1 MFNIKILIIITVFGM
16 LLISCT
22 INADETNYCYDLES
36 NQQWDILIQKYPY
49 DMELAALHA
58 LRIGL
63 CYKVEKGDISL
74 DQATDIFENVRM
86 QLIGKQKQKG
96 LTKKKFKS

>member
-1 MFNIKILIIITVFGM
+1 MKILIITVLCM
-16 LLISCT
+16 LLVSYT
-22 INADETNYCYDLES
+22 INANETNYCYDLES
-36 NQQWDILIQKYPY
+36 NHEWEILIQKYPY

-86 QLIGKQKQKG
+86 QLIDKQKLES
-96 LTKKKFKS
+96 LTKKESKS